1 MRHVPIFLVFFCALQ
16 IQMTDFSGNLTTGNS
31 RKVVASAVF
40 LASKAAVLP
49 RCKGEYHLGR
59 VAWEGLGV
67 RACCMPPKLGWNRN
81 MAGKMMYLFILA
93 CFLFQVPA
101 VSVWSRIFTRIL
113 VENG

>member
-1 MRHVPIFLVFFCALQ
+1 
-16 IQMTDFSGNLTTGNS
+16 MTDFSGNLTTGNS

-49 RCKGEYHLGR
+49 RCKGEYHLGGSPGR
-59 VAWEGLGV
+59 VLGFV
-67 RACCMPPKLGWNRN
+67 DALKTTCRRMGWNPN
-81 MAGKMMYLFILA
+81 MAGKMMNLFILA